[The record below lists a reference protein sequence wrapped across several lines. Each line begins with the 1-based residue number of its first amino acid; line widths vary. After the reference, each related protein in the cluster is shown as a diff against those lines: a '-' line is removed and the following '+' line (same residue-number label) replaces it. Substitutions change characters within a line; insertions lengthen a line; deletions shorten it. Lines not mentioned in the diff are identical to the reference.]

1 MKLKNHKEI
10 TTEDGT
16 VTVYSNV
23 YNENAHSLHGA
34 TNETKL
40 HYINGCKIIEKSKN
54 HSPLNILEVGFGAGI
69 GFLETFKAL
78 KDQHVHMISLEIDP
92 ELIEYFCE
100 QNNFKFK
107 TNEKNDYTFK
117 HENFLLEILI
127 GNARERIKDINLDIH
142 AIYQDAYS
150 PRRNPILWTVE
161 WFEDLKALSHK
172 DVTLSTYSAS
182 SSIRKS
188 LISAGFKLYQGDKF
202 GHKRTS
208 TRAGLKHESDPEII
222 EHLKRSP
229 VLALRDKD
237 CDAYRKRD

>member
-10 TTEDGT
+10 TTDDGT
-16 VTVYSNV
+16 VTVYSKIF
-23 YNENAHSLHGA
+23 NENAHSLHGA

-40 HYINGCKIIEKSKN
+40 HYIDGCKIIEKSKI

-78 KDQHVHMISLEIDP
+78 KDQRVHMISLEIDP

-100 QNNFKFK
+100 QNNFKFQK
-107 TNEKNDYTFK
+107 SPNNDFTFQY
-117 HENFLLEILI
+117 ENFFLEVHI
-127 GNARERIKDINLDIH
+127 GDARDRIKDIKTDFH

-150 PRRNPILWTVE
+150 PRRNPRLWTVE
-161 WFEDLKALSHK
+161 WFEALLALSHE

-188 LISAGFKLYQGDKF
+188 LLSAGFKLYIGDKF

-208 TRAGLKHESDPEII
+208 TRAGLKQESDPEII